1 MLKSAPDV
9 HRLRLAVTRKPGSA
23 SVPMKSSLTLAQRG
37 SFKCLIAATLCGVA
51 WLYLS
56 APEQSLAAQAA
67 ARPLRQY
74 IIRAWTTDDGLPID
88 KVQAIAQTP
97 DGYLWIGTEGGI
109 ARFDGVHFK
118 PLAPADAPM
127 LAGASCRALMTTP
140 DGSLWIGTDKGA
152 VARYFGGRTELYSN
166 KGTNDTSFIRAL
178 LRDRQGTIWAGAGG
192 GVFKVEG
199 RGLVHAAVEAKG
211 VYSLA
216 ESPAGDLWVGA
227 NNGLFQVTAGGVR
240 RYTRQD
246 GLPAVRI
253 TSQVFMT
260 NGDLLLGTDS
270 GLATVRPDG
279 RVTPTAGPENIGSM
293 VRTILM
299 DREHRAWVGTWEGLA
314 RQTGD
319 RFEVLTSK
327 DGLSDSAINS
337 LFEDRDGSIW
347 VGTRGGGL
355 NRLSAGYVATY
366 TKADGLSRNDVST
379 VLADR
384 SGRVWIESG
393 DAGVDLYD
401 GVSWR
406 RVTQSPTLDKSFLNA
421 IAEDADGS
429 IWFGTRQG
437 LVRGLAGQFLPVEL
451 PATATNRGIYTLV
464 ASKDGGI
471 WVGDGDNVLKFS
483 KEKWATIS
491 LGLGEDVRVVLAE
504 GP

>member
-246 GLPAVRI
+246 GLP
-253 TSQVFMT
+253 
-260 NGDLLLGTDS
+260 
-270 GLATVRPDG
+270 
-279 RVTPTAGPENIGSM
+279 
-293 VRTILM
+293 
-299 DREHRAWVGTWEGLA
+299 
-314 RQTGD
+314 
-319 RFEVLTSK
+319 
-327 DGLSDSAINS
+327 
-337 LFEDRDGSIW
+337 
-347 VGTRGGGL
+347 
-355 NRLSAGYVATY
+355 
-366 TKADGLSRNDVST
+366 
-379 VLADR
+379 
-384 SGRVWIESG
+384 
-393 DAGVDLYD
+393 
-401 GVSWR
+401 
-406 RVTQSPTLDKSFLNA
+406 
-421 IAEDADGS
+421 
-429 IWFGTRQG
+429 
-437 LVRGLAGQFLPVEL
+437 
-451 PATATNRGIYTLV
+451 
-464 ASKDGGI
+464 
-471 WVGDGDNVLKFS
+471 
-483 KEKWATIS
+483 
-491 LGLGEDVRVVLAE
+491 
-504 GP
+504 